1 MTIAKRLIYL
11 LMVPLVALLGL
22 GVFTRLQLRTIEE
35 RSRFVSESRTAAVA
49 TLGNL
54 SRSFAEL
61 RVDMRSDLL
70 ARTPAEHAAAH
81 AAFDQHER
89 DLNRLLQSYADRYV
103 LGDKGRR
110 LLTDFQRFSHEWV
123 VGARQAMALGDQG
136 RLEEALAFFNGSV
149 GELGGRQSQVSNEW
163 IAYDQEAAEAA
174 GAESLD
180 VIARYRWQLLFADTV
195 ALLLTAVLGVVTF
208 RRIVNPI
215 RALEASVESI
225 AAGDYDKTVPFT
237 DARDETGGLAR
248 SIAVLKQAAAAR
260 DQQRWVKANVARI
273 AGELH
278 TADSVE
284 EFGERLLSSLVPTL
298 GGGVAAFYVFDEA
311 AGTLRRVAAY
321 GLADVAPA
329 APIAIGEGLV
339 GQCARDRRP
348 VTLTNLPADFV
359 RIGSGLGHAVP
370 LQAVALPSLSKDA
383 LLGVLEVASFRPLST
398 QEQLLLD
405 ELLPVAAMS
414 LDILQ
419 RNLRTRDLLGQ
430 TQAQAQQLETQAAEL
445 VTAKQRA
452 EDATEMKSMFL
463 ANMSHEI
470 RTPMNAI
477 IGLSHLALRTDSV
490 VEAARLREQDPR
502 RRHVAP
508 GDPQRYPRLL
518 EDRGRQARPR
528 ERPTSRWTRSSA
540 RSRRVTA
547 QKAHEKGL
555 EFLAHVAAGVP
566 EHLSGDPLRLG
577 QVLTNCVNNAVKFT
591 EQGEIQ
597 VAIEQLDAHRRQGAA
612 QVLGARHGHR
622 HDVRAVGQAVPAVH
636 AGRHVHD
643 AETRGHGPG
652 AHDQP
657 APGGLMGGRIWLES
671 EAGVRHHGFLH
682 GLARCRRS
690 GDGIGRSLPSSCAHL
705 RVLVVDDNAA
715 AREILRGAAEQ
726 RHRPRGRRGFRRRG
740 HRGDPTAR
748 RHRSLRHRVHGL
760 ADARH
765 GWPAGQSHDQE

>member
-61 RVDMRSDLL
+61 RVDLRSDLL
-70 ARTPAEHAAAH
+70 ARTPAERAAAH

-110 LLTDFQRFSHEWV
+110 LLTDFQRFSHDWV
-123 VGARQAMALGDQG
+123 AGARQAMALGDQG
-136 RLEEALAFFNGSV
+136 RMAEALAFFNGSV
-149 GELGGRQSQVSNEW
+149 GELGARQSQVSNEW

-174 GAESLD
+174 GAESIA
-180 VIARYRWQLLFADTV
+180 VIDSFRWQLLFADTL

-215 RALEASVESI
+215 RALETSVESI

-248 SIAVLKQAAAAR
+248 SIAVLKQGAAAR
-260 DQQRWVKANVARI
+260 EQQQWVKANVSRL
-273 AGELH
+273 AGELQ

-284 EFGERLLSSLVPTL
+284 EFGGRLLSSLVPTL
-298 GGGVAAFYVFDEA
+298 GGGVAAFYVFDDA
-311 AGTLRRVAAY
+311 ASTLRRVAAY
-321 GLADVAPA
+321 GLADVTPA
-329 APIAIGEGLV
+329 VPIAIGEGLV

-348 VTLTNLPADFV
+348 VTLTNLPPDYV

-370 LQAVALPSLSKDA
+370 MQAVALPSLSKDA
-383 LLGVLEVASFRPLST
+383 LLGVLELASFRPLSA

-419 RNLRTRDLLGQ
+419 RNLRTRELLGQ
-430 TQAQAQQLETQAAEL
+430 TQAQAQQLEAQAAEL

-477 IGLSHLALRTDSV
+477 IGLSHLALRTDLSSKQRDYV
-490 VEAARLREQDPR
+490 SKIHNAGTSLLAILNDILDFSKIEAGRLD
-502 RRHVAP
+502 
-508 GDPQRYPRLL
+508 L
-518 EDRGRQARPR
+518 EVTDFTLDEVIGAV
-528 ERPTSRWTRSSA
+528 TT
-540 RSRRVTA
+540 VTA

-555 EFLAHVAAGVP
+555 EFLAQVAPGIP

-591 EQGEIQ
+591 EQGEIH
-597 VAIEQLDAHRRQGAA
+597 VAIEQLERTGDKVQLKFSVRDTGIGMTSEQSARLFQPFTQADMSTTRKHGGTGLGLTISRRL
-612 QVLGARHGHR
+612 V
-622 HDVRAVGQAVPAVH
+622 
-636 AGRHVHD
+636 
-643 AETRGHGPG
+643 E
-652 AHDQP
+652 
-657 APGGLMGGRIWLES
+657 LMGGRIWIES
-671 EAGVRHHGFLH
+671 ESGHGTTVFFTVWLGV
-682 GLARCRRS
+682 AVPKDAS
-690 GDGIGRSLPSSCAHL
+690 KPLPERLRQL
-705 RVLVVDDNAA
+705 RVLVADDNAA
-715 AREILRGAAEQ
+715 AREILEEPLRNV
-726 RHRPRGRRGFRRRG
+726 HRPRGCRGLRR
-740 HRGDPTAR
+740 
-748 RHRSLRHRVHGL
+748 
-760 ADARH
+760 
-765 GWPAGQSHDQE
+765 